1 MQIPRRAR
9 LGDLE
14 RAIMD
19 RLWAIDPVIPESAM
33 TVREIHESIAQE
45 RDIAYT
51 TVMTVLDRMSKKG
64 LVTRERD
71 GRAWRYLPV
80 STSEE
85 LTADLL
91 RDSLEHIE
99 SSDRRAAML
108 HFLDAASAEEID
120 DLKAALAEL
129 ESRQGAGPGTG
140 RDLAPRA
147 DYPGGQPTALAGG
160 STMPT
165 HPGRPCST
173 RCSSS
178 QDSSCW
184 RSSSS
189 GRCSG

>member
-85 LTADLL
+85 LTAALL

-120 DLKAALAEL
+120 DLKAALAQL
-129 ESRQGAGPGTG
+129 ESRQAG
-140 RDLAPRA
+140 
-147 DYPGGQPTALAGG
+147 
-160 STMPT
+160 
-165 HPGRPCST
+165 
-173 RCSSS
+173 
-178 QDSSCW
+178 
-184 RSSSS
+184 
-189 GRCSG
+189 

>member
-91 RDSLEHIE
+91 RDSLDHIE
-99 SSDRRAAML
+99 ASDRRAAML
-108 HFLDAASAEEID
+108 HFLDAASPEEID
-120 DLKAALAEL
+120 DLKSALAQL
-129 ESRQGAGPGTG
+129 EARQAG
-140 RDLAPRA
+140 
-147 DYPGGQPTALAGG
+147 
-160 STMPT
+160 
-165 HPGRPCST
+165 
-173 RCSSS
+173 
-178 QDSSCW
+178 
-184 RSSSS
+184 
-189 GRCSG
+189 